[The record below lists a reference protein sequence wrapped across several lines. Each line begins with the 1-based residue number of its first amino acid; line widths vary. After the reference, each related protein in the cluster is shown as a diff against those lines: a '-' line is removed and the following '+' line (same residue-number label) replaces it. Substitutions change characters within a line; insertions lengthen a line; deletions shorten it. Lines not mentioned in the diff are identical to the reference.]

1 MTELLSANNNFLT
14 KPGTERRLSA
24 DIQGSIGQNSGNL
37 ALMFLLSRK
46 KRTRS
51 MRWECSRYLRFSQ
64 SIFYPMCLGAG

>member
-1 MTELLSANNNFLT
+1 MTEVLSANNNFLT
-14 KPGTERRLSA
+14 KPNTGRRLSA

-51 MRWECSRYLRFSQ
+51 MRQECSRYQRFSQ
-64 SIFYPMCLGAG
+64 SILYPMCLGAG